1 MVNVW
6 RSLRFTIVFAIL
18 LGLVYPLVVTVIGNV
33 LFPFQAQG
41 SVIAWQGHPVG
52 SVLIAQ
58 NVTNPGLFHPRPSA
72 VNYAANAS
80 GGSNFGPTSPALLSE
95 VKHNLRMVEQ
105 QNPSINVSQIPSDMV
120 ESSASGLDPD
130 ISVQDALV
138 QVPRIALASRL
149 SQNVLKKL
157 INQYEQQPVLGIWGE
172 PMVNVMQLN
181 MAILHRTRNH

>member
-6 RSLRFTIVFAIL
+6 RSFRFTIVFAIL
-18 LGLVYPLVVTVIGNV
+18 LGLVYPLVVTVIGNI

-41 SVIAWQGHPVG
+41 SMIAWQGHPVG

-80 GGSNFGPTSPALLSE
+80 GGSNFGPTSPALLAE

-105 QNPSINVSQIPSDMV
+105 QNPSINVSQIPPDMV

-138 QVPRIALASRL
+138 QVPRIALASGL

-157 INQYEQQPVLGIWGE
+157 ISQYEQQPVLGIWGE